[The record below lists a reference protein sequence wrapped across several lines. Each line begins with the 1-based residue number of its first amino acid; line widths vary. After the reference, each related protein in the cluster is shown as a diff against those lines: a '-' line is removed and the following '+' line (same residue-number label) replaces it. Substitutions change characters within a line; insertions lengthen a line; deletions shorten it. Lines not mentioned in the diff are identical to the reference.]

1 MRMFSQSDKIAT
13 SMSRREKI
21 LIFGSSGQIG
31 SRAVELLSTKFEL
44 ICPTHQE
51 VDVSRKERIEE
62 FIDQVKPAQILY
74 CVGFTNIDR
83 AQEEF
88 KEAFLL
94 NAGAVHYITQRARSL
109 HIPFHYLSTEVV
121 FDGKKKD
128 QPYTEDDF
136 PNPLSVC
143 GLTKRGGEL
152 VTLAA
157 SKNNSVLRLII
168 CYSAKYRRKK
178 DLARLALSKIKQ
190 GEKFRATH
198 NQEINPIY
206 VDHLIYAIEVI
217 LKNHACGIYHL
228 GATDH
233 TTPYE
238 FARKI
243 ARRLNL
249 DDSLIKP
256 ISFEEFSKGRPEKR
270 PQHEWLDVSKFQK
283 DFGKGILRSVD
294 EGIDSF
300 VRSYLK

>member
-1 MRMFSQSDKIAT
+1 MFSQSDKI
-13 SMSRREKI
+13 SYMGRREKI
-21 LIFGSSGQIG
+21 LIFGSTGQIG
-31 SRAVELLSTKFEL
+31 SRAVELLTTKFE
-44 ICPTHQE
+44 IIAPTHQE
-51 VDVSRKERIEE
+51 IDVSDRERIEE
-62 FIDQVKPAQILY
+62 FIDQVKPTQILY

-83 AQEEF
+83 AKDF
-88 KEAFLL
+88 LKDAFLL
-94 NAGAVHYITQRARSL
+94 NAGAVHYITQKAQSL

-121 FDGKKKD
+121 FDGKKKG
-128 QPYTEDDF
+128 QPYTEKDF
-136 PNPLSVC
+136 PNPLSLN

-168 CYSAKYRRKK
+168 CYSAKYSRKT

-190 GEKFRATH
+190 GEKFSATLD
-198 NQEINPIY
+198 QEINPIY
-206 VDHLIYAIEVI
+206 VDNLICAIEVI

-228 GATDH
+228 GATDY

-238 FARKI
+238 FVRKI
-243 ARRLNL
+243 TSRLNL

-256 ISFEEFSKGRPEKR
+256 ITFKEFSKGRPEKR

-283 DFGKGILRSVD
+283 DFGKGILTTVD
-294 EGIDSF
+294 EGIESF